1 MNKIIR
7 NKNENYTIISNVC
20 VRDNRLSLKAKGLM
34 SLVMSLP
41 DGWDFSIQ
49 GLSSIVKEGK
59 SAIYAAINELKDFG
73 YCRVISNRDDKG
85 KIIGNDYT
93 FFEEPCADIPYTE
106 NPYTEN
112 QDMDNQNMEN
122 QDLENQS
129 QINKDIKEIKT
140 EIIEEN
146 KDTNVSIRK
155 ESKRFVKPTIQEIQA
170 YVFEKGYTFD
180 AEAFFAF
187 YESKG
192 WMVGK
197 NPMKNWK
204 MACTTWQK
212 TMNER
217 NKNNSY
223 GRIKT
228 NTEKFYESIAEAN
241 EFSQKLR
248 EHIGEPAVICDGDTD
263 EAW

>member
-93 FFEEPCADIPYTE
+93 FYEEPYTE

-112 QDMDNQNMEN
+112 QDMDNPNMEN
-122 QDLENQS
+122 QDLENQP

-140 EIIEEN
+140 EIIIEEN
-146 KDTNVSIRK
+146 KDTNVSIKK
-155 ESKRFVKPTIQEIQA
+155 ESKHFIKPTLQEIQA

-187 YESKG
+187 YESNG
-192 WMVGK
+192 WKVGK

-217 NKNNSY
+217 NKNNGY
-223 GRIKT
+223 GRVKT

-248 EHIGEPAVICDGDTD
+248 EHIGDPAVICDGDTD